1 MYFETA
7 QYPDSGL
14 GKVNKTGFVSP
25 PGGQNNSAHHVL
37 NDHTYCCQLGGDV
50 CATGEPAED
59 KAAECLAFHKLRVD
73 TRAEDAKGLQIP
85 FIISEFGA
93 CLDSDVCAR
102 EITQVGE
109 VADNVLAGWAY
120 WQFKIF

>member
-7 QYPDSGL
+7 EYPDSGL
-14 GKVNKTGFVSP
+14 GKVNHTGFVTP
-25 PGGQNNSAHHVL
+25 PGGQNNSAYHVL

-50 CATGEPAED
+50 CDTGEPALD
-59 KAAECLAFHKLRVD
+59 SAAECLAFHKLRVD

-93 CLDSDVCAR
+93 CLDSEVCAR
-102 EITQVGE
+102 EIT
-109 VADNVLAGWAY
+109 
-120 WQFKIF
+120 

>member
-14 GKVNKTGFVSP
+14 GKVNKTGFISP

-37 NDHTYCCQLGGDV
+37 NDHTYCCQLGGDICV
-50 CATGEPAED
+50 TGEPGVN
-59 KAAECLAFHKLRVD
+59 KTAECLAFHKLRVN
-73 TRAEDAKGLQIP
+73 TRANDSKALGIP

-93 CLDSDVCAR
+93 CLDSEVCAR

-109 VADNVLAGWAY
+109 VADAVLAGWAY
-120 WQFKIF
+120 W